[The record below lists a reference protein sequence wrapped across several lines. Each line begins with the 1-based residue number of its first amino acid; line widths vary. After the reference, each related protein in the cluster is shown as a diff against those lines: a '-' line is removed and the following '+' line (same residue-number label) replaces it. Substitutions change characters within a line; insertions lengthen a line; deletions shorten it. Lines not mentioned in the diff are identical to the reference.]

1 MKIRDITQIA
11 LFGAI
16 GFVFYA
22 ITAPFI
28 DAALPLTGCL
38 IRPMIFLTYLSS
50 QFHFNKKTLIYIALL
65 SSALYALVI
74 PCFVNGASIPVSLVF
89 ILVSNESRSK
99 LNGFMTVLA
108 SSLAAFAALSL
119 IALIFSSKRSDFIAI
134 LKSFP
139 IVFASV
145 LVVGILRYKFGKV
158 NCIGCNLCDRI
169 EIAPFGN
176 NPNFKNKTPKL
187 H

>member
-1 MKIRDITQIA
+1 MKTREITQIA
-11 LFGAI
+11 LFSAI

-50 QFHFNKKTLIYIALL
+50 QFHFNKKALIYIALL

-89 ILVSNESRSK
+89 IIVSNETRSK
-99 LNGFMTVLA
+99 FNGFITVVA
-108 SSLAAFAALSL
+108 SSLAAFASLSFV
-119 IALIFSSKRSDFIAI
+119 AFVFSSNKTDFITI

-145 LVVGILRYKFGKV
+145 LVVGFIKYKFGKV
-158 NCIGCNLCDRI
+158 NCIGCNMCDRSDI
-169 EIAPFGN
+169 TPFIKESDLKKNGN
-176 NPNFKNKTPKL
+176 VE
-187 H
+187 

>member
-1 MKIRDITQIA
+1 MKTKEITQIA
-11 LFGAI
+11 LFSAI

-38 IRPMIFLTYLSS
+38 IRPLIFLTYLSS
-50 QFHFNKKTLIYIALL
+50 QFHFKKRTLIYIALL

-89 ILVSNESRSK
+89 ILVSNEARSK
-99 LNGFMTVLA
+99 FNGFITVIA
-108 SSLAAFAALSL
+108 SSLAAFAAL
-119 IALIFSSKRSDFIAI
+119 ALVAFVFSSKSSDFITI

-145 LVVGILRYKFGKV
+145 LVVGFIRYKFGKV
-158 NCIGCNLCDRI
+158 NCIGCNLCDI
-169 EIAPFGN
+169 SEITPFVRESTIKQG
-176 NPNFKNKTPKL
+176 K

>member
-1 MKIRDITQIA
+1 MKIKEITQIA
-11 LFGAI
+11 LFSAI
-16 GFVFYA
+16 GSVFYV

-50 QFHFNKKTLIYIALL
+50 QFHFNKKILIYIALI
-65 SSALYALVI
+65 SSTLYALAI

-89 ILVSNESRSK
+89 ILVSNETRSK

-108 SSLAAFAALSL
+108 SSLAAFVSLSL
-119 IALIFSSKRSDFIAI
+119 IALIFSSNSNDFIFI

-139 IVFASV
+139 IVFASIII
-145 LVVGILRYKFGKV
+145 VGLLRYKFGKV
-158 NCIGCNLCDRI
+158 NCFGCDLCNREVI
-169 EIAPFGN
+169 SPLSN
-176 NPNFKNKTPKL
+176 NSFKKRSL
-187 H
+187 